1 MLVKADSSHAE
12 SCYHSTATVLLI
24 ALKDQASSHG
34 EEEGMGQGQGHSGAR
49 KSCPKGKLP
58 NPDRM
63 EKGNGGANT
72 HWWVE
77 NRLQLCHK
85 VIMAIKFCKN
95 TKFLF
100 GTFMNIQYLIFS
112 PILGFLFLTGIK
124 EKKKMYLVSYSPS
137 IVQTSPNPF
146 QYTLIPCKY
155 YYIFYI
161 VRWKNLESIGLEAV
175 HQSSWRWKIQ
185 WRNRGD
191 CRHSFIY

>member
-1 MLVKADSSHAE
+1 MGNFNKLSVKQTTNWVFPSRWYCSAVVKPGGLQHAQLAQTLLTYYFLMLVKADNSHAE
-12 SCYHSTATVLLI
+12 SYHHSTATVLHI
-24 ALKDQASSHG
+24 ALKAQASSHV
-34 EEEGMGQGQGHSGAR
+34 EEEGMGQGQGHSGAS

-100 GTFMNIQYLIFS
+100 GTFMKIQYLIFS

-124 EKKKMYLVSYSPS
+124 EKKEMYLVSYSPS
-137 IVQTSPNPF
+137 IV
-146 QYTLIPCKY
+146 
-155 YYIFYI
+155 
-161 VRWKNLESIGLEAV
+161 
-175 HQSSWRWKIQ
+175 
-185 WRNRGD
+185 
-191 CRHSFIY
+191 